1 LARARDE
8 EDAMKDAR
16 PFPIELESDKIEFL
30 QQMAASHGL
39 PDVGKAV
46 RCLIN
51 YAREN
56 PDKHEDIFGEIRCVN
71 C

>member
-1 LARARDE
+1 
-8 EDAMKDAR
+8 MKDAR
-16 PFPIELESDKIEFL
+16 VCSIELESEKVTFL
-30 QQMAASHGL
+30 EQMAAAHGL
-39 PDVGKAV
+39 ADIGKAV

-56 PDKHEDIFGEIRCVN
+56 PDKHEAIFAEVRCVD

>member
-1 LARARDE
+1 
-8 EDAMKDAR
+8 MKDAA
-16 PFPIELESDKIEFL
+16 PHSVELVSEQKQFL
-30 QQMAASHGL
+30 DDMAQKYGL

-46 RCLIN
+46 RCLVN

-56 PDKHEDIFGEIRCVN
+56 PDRHEAIFGEVRCLD

>member
-1 LARARDE
+1 
-8 EDAMKDAR
+8 M
-16 PFPIELESDKIEFL
+16 SDLQNRQVPLKPGMVEFL
-30 QQMAASHGL
+30 EDVVKTSNL
-39 PDVGKAV
+39 PDSGKAV

-56 PDKHEDIFGEIRCVN
+56 PDKRDEIFSEVRCVD

>member
-1 LARARDE
+1 
-8 EDAMKDAR
+8 MKDAHVCS
-16 PFPIELESDKIEFL
+16 IELESEKVAFL
-30 QQMAASHGL
+30 EQMAATYGL

-46 RCLIN
+46 RCLVN

-56 PDKHEDIFGEIRCVN
+56 PDKHEAIFAEVRCLD

>member
-1 LARARDE
+1 
-8 EDAMKDAR
+8 MKDAA
-16 PFPIELESDKIEFL
+16 PHSVELVSEQKQFL
-30 QQMAASHGL
+30 DDMAQKYAL

-46 RCLIN
+46 RCLVN

-56 PDKHEDIFGEIRCVN
+56 PDRHEAIFGEVRCLD

>member
-1 LARARDE
+1 
-8 EDAMKDAR
+8 MKDAT
-16 PFPIELESDKIEFL
+16 PHTVELESEKVQFL
-30 QQMAASHGL
+30 GDMAKKYGL
-39 PDVGKAV
+39 PDLAKAI

-56 PDKHEDIFGEIRCVN
+56 PDRHDEIFAEVRCLD

>member
-1 LARARDE
+1 
-8 EDAMKDAR
+8 MKDLA
-16 PFPIELESDKIEFL
+16 PHTIQLESEKVKFL
-30 QQMAASHGL
+30 EDMAEKYGL
-39 PDVGKAV
+39 ADSGKAV

-56 PDKHEDIFGEIRCVN
+56 PDKLDDIFGEIRCID

>member
-1 LARARDE
+1 
-8 EDAMKDAR
+8 MKDAQT
-16 PFPIELESDKIEFL
+16 FPIDLESVKIEFL
-30 QQMAASHGL
+30 EEMAAKHGL
-39 PDVGKAV
+39 ADVGKAV

-56 PDKHEDIFGEIRCVN
+56 PDKHEDIFDEVRCLD

>member
-1 LARARDE
+1 
-8 EDAMKDAR
+8 MKDSA
-16 PFPIELESDKIEFL
+16 PHSVELVSEQKQFL
-30 QQMAASHGL
+30 DEMAQKYAL

-46 RCLIN
+46 RCLVN

-56 PDKHEDIFGEIRCVN
+56 PDRHEAIFGEVRCLD

>member
-1 LARARDE
+1 
-8 EDAMKDAR
+8 MKDSA
-16 PFPIELESDKIEFL
+16 PHSVELVSEQKQFL
-30 QQMAASHGL
+30 DEMAQKYAL

-46 RCLIN
+46 RCLVN

-56 PDKHEDIFGEIRCVN
+56 PDRDEAIFGEVRCLD

>member
-1 LARARDE
+1 
-8 EDAMKDAR
+8 MKDTA
-16 PFPIELESDKIEFL
+16 PVQVDLESAKVRFL
-30 QQMAASHGL
+30 EEMVRKYALA
-39 PDVGKAV
+39 DVGKAV

-56 PDKHEDIFGEIRCVN
+56 PDRCDDIFAEIRCVD

>member
-1 LARARDE
+1 
-8 EDAMKDAR
+8 MKDAKAQ
-16 PFPIELESDKIEFL
+16 PIELSSEMVEFL
-30 QQMAASHGL
+30 QNAAQQHGL

-46 RCLIN
+46 RCLVN

-56 PDKHEDIFGEIRCVN
+56 PDKAQDIFGEFRCLD

>member
-1 LARARDE
+1 
-8 EDAMKDAR
+8 MKDAR
-16 PFPIELESDKIEFL
+16 AFPIELESDKIEFL